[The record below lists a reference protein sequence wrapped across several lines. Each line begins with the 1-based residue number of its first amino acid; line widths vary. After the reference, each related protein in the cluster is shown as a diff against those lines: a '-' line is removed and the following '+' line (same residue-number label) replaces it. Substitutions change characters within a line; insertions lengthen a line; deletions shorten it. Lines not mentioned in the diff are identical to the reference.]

1 MKLRPYQLQA
11 ARAVNAAWAS
21 GVKCVML
28 KLPTGGGKTPTF
40 AHLLND
46 EPGASVVIA
55 HRSEL
60 VSQSS
65 LALARYGIRH
75 RIIGPAALARQCTQI
90 HMGDRDV
97 GRSFVDPNAKTAVA
111 GVDTLI
117 RRPADDPLFMQVRK
131 WVVDEGHHLLADN
144 KWGRA
149 VAMFPNALGLAVT
162 ATPGRPDGRGL
173 GRHADGLADT
183 LIRGPEMRELIDAGY
198 LTDYKIYCPPS
209 DVDISQVHISAS
221 GEFNPA
227 ELSEA
232 VHKSKSLTG
241 DVVKHYLKLA
251 PGKLGITFAVD
262 VAAATEYAAAFRAA
276 GVPAEVITGET
287 PPILRAAI
295 MRRFRAREVLQLCN
309 VEVLGEGV
317 DVPAVE
323 VVSMARHTASF
334 ITYAQQFGRM
344 IRLLL
349 PAHLAARWDT
359 FTDAERKAHIAT
371 SEKPFGILLD
381 HVGNVLRHN
390 GPPDVPREDSLDRR
404 ERKSIKKSDAIPL
417 RTCVTW
423 TDETGYEHEGCMQPY
438 ERVLKECPYCKCPI
452 PPPVSRSAPEFVD
465 GDLSELDAETL
476 AAMRGEIER
485 VDGDAIIPY
494 GASPEVAGAVRRR
507 HWDRQEAQ
515 RNLRNVIAWWAGL
528 QHAQGRSESESYRR
542 FWYTFGVDVAS
553 CQALGAREATELA
566 ERVNAT
572 LSVNGIDGTVNAGAY
587 FSRHN

>member
-1 MKLRPYQLQA
+1 MRLRPYQTQA
-11 ARAVNAAWAS
+11 AAAVTAAWAS

-40 AHLLND
+40 AHLLNQ

-60 VSQSS
+60 VTQSS
-65 LALARYGIRH
+65 LALARYGIKH
-75 RIIGPAALARQCTQI
+75 RIIGPASLARQCTQI
-90 HMGDRDV
+90 HMGELRKN
-97 GRSFVDPNAKTAVA
+97 FVDPNAKTAVA
-111 GVDTLI
+111 GVDTLV

-149 VAMFPNALGLAVT
+149 VAMFPNAVGLAVT
-162 ATPGRPDGRGL
+162 ATPARPDGRGL
-173 GRHADGLADT
+173 GRHSDGLADV
-183 LIRGPEMRELIDAGY
+183 LVKGPEMRELIDSGY
-198 LTDYKIYCPPS
+198 LTPYKIYCPPS
-209 DVDISQVHISAS
+209 DVDISRVHISAS
-221 GEFNPA
+221 GDFNPA
-227 ELSEA
+227 ELADA

-262 VAAATEYAAAFRAA
+262 VAAATEYAAAYRAA

-287 PPILRAAI
+287 PVLVRAAI
-295 MRRFRAREVLQLCN
+295 MRRFRAREILQLCN

-349 PAHLAARWDT
+349 PAHLASKWDT
-359 FTDAERKAHIAT
+359 FSDAERVAHIAA
-371 SEKPFGILLD
+371 SDKPFGILLD

-404 ERKSIKKSDAIPL
+404 ERKSSGKSDAIPL
-417 RTCVTW
+417 RTCVPW
-423 TDETGYEHEGCMQPY
+423 KDGDGYDHEGCMQPY
-438 ERVLKECPYCKCPI
+438 ERVHKECPYCGCPI
-452 PPPVSRSAPEFVD
+452 PPPAARNAPEFVD
-465 GDLSELDAETL
+465 GDLGELDADTL
-476 AAMRGEIER
+476 AAFFGAIAK
-485 VDGDAIIPY
+485 VDAAPVIPY
-494 GASPEVAGAVRRR
+494 GASPEVVGAVRKR
-507 HWDRQEAQ
+507 HWERQQAQ
-515 RNLRNVIAWWAGL
+515 QELRKSIAWWAGL
-528 QHAQGRSESESYRR
+528 EHAQGRSESESYRR
-542 FWYTFGVDVAS
+542 FYLTFGTDVAS
-553 CQALGAREATELA
+553 AQTLSAREAGELA
-566 ERVNAT
+566 ERVNAK
-572 LSVNGIDGTVNAGAY
+572 LAQYGIDGTVNAGAY
-587 FSRHN
+587 FGQH